1 MTSEPRYNCLIRRNV
16 RFAIR
21 LSESAGFK
29 QFISG
34 VDRLVWF
41 GLVDRLEPQQ
51 CFTLGKKPGRDIC

>member
-1 MTSEPRYNCLIRRNV
+1 M

-34 VDRLVWF
+34 VDRLVWLTVWSHSSVLHLAKSSA
-41 GLVDRLEPQQ
+41 GISANDE
-51 CFTLGKKPGRDIC
+51 K

>member
-1 MTSEPRYNCLIRRNV
+1 M

-41 GLVDRLEPQQ
+41 GLVDRLEPQ
-51 CFTLGKKPGRDIC
+51 LSVLHLAKSRAGISANDEK